1 MAIHHVRLT
10 GLSNPCHLC
19 LMLLHSGVVGRRS
32 GTVAHVDLLVGRSRG
47 RSTTID
53 GVLVLLLLMMML
65 KLLCMLRR
73 MVRRRLHLLLQL

>member
-1 MAIHHVRLT
+1 
-10 GLSNPCHLC
+10 
-19 LMLLHSGVVGRRS
+19 MLLHSGVVGRRS

-53 GVLVLLLLMMML
+53 GVLLLGLWLLMLGMLGGMLVLLLLMMML